1 MSSGGSAAAL
11 WRSTAAA
18 WRDPAVASRNGRV
31 ARGRLSATE
40 LEGWLDGITLSKDQ
54 LDIVFQD
61 EERLMINGSAG
72 SGKSITLMHKM
83 FNAMEWEENKK
94 RIMYVTF
101 NLTLVHDTWKRLN
114 ESDKFQEVNKRHD
127 IKVHTFH
134 FMARELLGMIGIR
147 VPEYTTKQSF
157 IRDKHERLKA
167 RTLTFVLLYLERE
180 DYKRLPRAQ
189 QLYQTQDAGFF
200 MEEMLW
206 LKAHGITRRKYL
218 DPKTERTGRGS
229 HPRVTFEQRKTIFT
243 MYEEYEKYRRD
254 RYGADDLDA
263 EDYAL
268 LLLQNMEKLQQLKY
282 DYIFV
287 DEMQDLQPMQL
298 LALVL
303 LCRGKLVLAGD
314 QKQRIYKRSPL
325 TLKEVGLDQETLR
338 NRYLKTNHRSTLQ
351 IMKLASSI
359 DFIDTENDRVDPS
372 TVLAEGPIPQI
383 RYFESN
389 SDMGKFVVDEIRE
402 IYNQDR
408 KGSVAVIHRY
418 DNQALGEISSNIKQ
432 RLETAFQVIT
442 TDQYGRRYDRS
453 SDRKPVFFT
462 DAYSVKGLEFDTV
475 FIIHFDRLRYPHGSK
490 YEKLEGRDDKGTE
503 SFLHD
508 EDEVLNEEKKVLYVA
523 LTRARQ
529 RVYLVYYGK
538 KTTMISPFVREFYAY
553 DYEAHGFDSSKYSKK
568 TH

>member
-1 MSSGGSAAAL
+1 MSSVGIESTI
-11 WRSTAAA
+11 WRSAAAA
-18 WRDPAVASRNGRV
+18 WRDPVIATRNGRL

-40 LEGWLDGITLSKDQ
+40 LEGWLEGISLSKDQ

-83 FNAMEWEENKK
+83 FNAMEWEQDKK
-94 RIMYVTF
+94 RILYVTF
-101 NLTLVHDTWKRLN
+101 NLTLVYDTWKRLK
-114 ESDKFQEVNKRHD
+114 ESDKFQEAYKRHD

-134 FMARELLGMIGIR
+134 FMVQELLGMIGIT
-147 VPEYTTKQSF
+147 VPDYSTNQSYIRKQQGT
-157 IRDKHERLKA
+157 LKA
-167 RTLTFVLLYLERE
+167 RTLTFWLLYTQRE
-180 DYKRLPRAQ
+180 EYKKLPRSQ
-189 QLYQTQDAGFF
+189 HLYQTHDSVFF

-206 LKAHGITRRKYL
+206 LKAHGIIRKRYL
-218 DPKTERTGRGS
+218 DPKTERTGRGL
-229 HPRVTFEQRKTIFT
+229 HPRVTFEQRKTIYS
-243 MYEEYEKYRRD
+243 MYEEYEKYRREK
-254 RYGADDLDA
+254 YGSDDLDA

-268 LLLQNMEKLQQLKY
+268 LLLQNLEKLQHLKY

-287 DEMQDLQPMQL
+287 DEMQDLQPMQM

-325 TLKEVGLDQETLR
+325 TLKDVGLDQETLR

-372 TVLAEGPIPQI
+372 TVLAEGSMPQI

-389 SDMGKFVVDEIRE
+389 SELGKFVVNEIRE
-402 IYNQDR
+402 IYKKDR

-418 DNQALGEISSNIKQ
+418 DNQVLGEISSNIKL
-432 RLETAFQVIT
+432 RLAQSFDLIT
-442 TDQYGRRYDRS
+442 TDQYGRRFDRVS
-453 SDRKPVFFT
+453 EKKPIFFT

-475 FIIHFDRLRYPHGSK
+475 FVIHFDRERYPHSSK
-490 YEKLEGRDDKGTE
+490 YEKLNGRDDKGTD
-503 SFLHD
+503 SFLQD
-508 EDEVLNEEKKVLYVA
+508 EDEILNEEKKILYVA
-523 LTRARQ
+523 LTRAKQ
-529 RVYLVYYGK
+529 RVYLLYYGRRP
-538 KTTMISPFVREFYAY
+538 TMISPFVREFYAT
-553 DYEAHGFDSSKYSKK
+553 DYEAHGFDSEKYSK
-568 TH
+568 